1 VRARQLWGNDIYTQ
15 DSDLVAVLM
24 HCGFYNHALSAPPPS
39 ALEVRAV
46 VQPLPPQPYYN
57 SCARN
62 SIRSRAW
69 GAAVGGCSYRVTA
82 QSRLVPLRRPE
93 TSGWPVALVGGCL
106 LVVINCCHVYGM
118 HFFWEEETFRAL
130 VKIDMIALIG
140 CACRLKGA
148 FWYRGVGRTQSLSP
162 ARMGPPAWCPPSRQ
176 PNTSGP

>member
-1 VRARQLWGNDIYTQ
+1 MGMHLRIFSIPAEERILIKKLSHNMITCAAQVRARQLWGNEIYTH

-69 GAAVGGCSYRVTA
+69 GAAVGGCSYRVRFPA
-82 QSRLVPLRRPE
+82 HS
-93 TSGWPVALVGGCL
+93 L
-106 LVVINCCHVYGM
+106 L
-118 HFFWEEETFRAL
+118 
-130 VKIDMIALIG
+130 
-140 CACRLKGA
+140 
-148 FWYRGVGRTQSLSP
+148 
-162 ARMGPPAWCPPSRQ
+162 
-176 PNTSGP
+176 